1 MISRGGAG
9 ARRGFTGMKG
19 IKGVAESWSGVAA
32 PGFLQEKPMQMDL
45 PQDAQYAGAG
55 RFALIPI
62 QAL

>member
-1 MISRGGAG
+1 MLLGKEA
-9 ARRGFTGMKG
+9 
-19 IKGVAESWSGVAA
+19 
-32 PGFLQEKPMQMDL
+32 KPMQVDL